1 MAFTPRGPMS
11 ENFWQP
17 PTPLQGSAHDPL
29 PQDLVAG
36 HEDQRPDLG
45 RPREATRALDVVI
58 GGSTNRPKNHSVKG
72 KLEDAVHSLR
82 TRPKNLSLGLWGD
95 ENEGVGIG
103 RETARRDGIERQ
115 WDEWEKDRE
124 TPYLPWGERH
134 PDGSEDGF
142 AAEAGQAEI
151 IDANTTGM
159 PREGKVADSGFW
171 GTIRKALTQ
180 VIDDMTVPFPGSPP
194 PPPILPTSPSSSQ
207 ELAGPSL
214 AQSFTQALDD
224 MSFASPGEFVRDEFG
239 DRGRISPL
247 MLSEGVEGRRA
258 GEEEDGFVLFECVER
273 VWEGIAGEEQDYV
286 QAAPLM
292 GDSELQEVA
301 MVDQQDDEH
310 FDPLKDSLLSGPTAH
325 HLVCIDHG
333 TSWHAD
339 TQAVVGVGHGYDA
352 CMLHSAEA
360 RRVAEVLPE
369 ATLANSPTVRLWD
382 PTAELSPGCR
392 IGKVYTAVTE
402 DVDRMLL
409 PAFGERHDSATF
421 EFDGHDSEWEDE
433 SASESDEEHREGS
446 SSYRK
451 LLGEF
456 RTAPDADEAQNS
468 CVIMSAR
475 AHAEPDPEIL
485 VSLPM
490 PLNLLFQPFRTPSC
504 HSEMRADPFPPP
516 LPRNEMPPEN
526 FQLSDKPRAVPT
538 FEQDVTTPPTSP
550 LDMHADPP
558 ASFPPEDEM
567 PRAQF
572 QLNDKPQPGRGINQD
587 VMEHLLEA
595 YHATQQLGMPP
606 GRGPTIAERMRYTFL
621 TMSDEKRAIYIS
633 RMNSNGLWALYERLN
648 EFEHEDAQARED
660 YKRWTREHT
669 WGGQLQR
676 VTSAEYLEAQRN
688 QVFAEKARVG
698 RLRSP
703 PPYIDLSIANP
714 DEQEEDEEDDDE
726 ENEQGDDE
734 EVESPSLN
742 HEQKHGDRNG
752 VVITETELAE
762 DDDGPVESAN
772 GGAGQVTSRY
782 THSPPHAGVD
792 EAQRRIAELTKTMKT
807 KSPSDP
813 PVQHKTSPPPTNP
826 HPSVDREEAKRNLAE
841 SFKSPGPSDWLG
853 RPKSPVPTRSPIV
866 PYKLKRTR
874 SLSED
879 RSPDHQNYDQTG
891 RFPNGFIGPLPWQPA
906 IELGRPP
913 TPEPLDRPSD
923 KSPPTPARKVSGA
936 RNISPLPASPT
947 PLRQVEIARYDEPTP
962 QVVEM
967 KGPKRVQRFDGFD
980 LPPKRQAQEPSPV
993 PDIPASLPPPYDEM
1007 MDDSGGTEHIELA
1020 GPIPSLSEHS
1030 GSSAP
1035 AHHDIAQSN
1044 ALAEFVGF
1052 TGQTHSVAG
1061 PSRQRSTLQDDS
1073 VEQVIAGPSRQPSL
1087 LQDGSVERLML
1098 DANVEVLD
1106 GVPFSEDPQ
1115 DEMFGDAE
1123 LMNTAHQ
1130 GASTDDTAEVVRTEE
1145 AIENIVG
1152 VHNSFEDGGDPC
1164 RPRQSSDNT
1173 SSSEVPDLRS
1183 KPREM
1188 DTTLRATP
1196 EEEPVDEV
1204 SPEARLQRERDQS
1217 VSDPKPLAAP
1227 GSAQPQDASTTG
1239 DVHPDLQGGKTA
1251 ANPATSQTAESQ
1263 DTSTAEVADSRSG
1276 GDTTEAS
1283 TSATDPPQDTT
1294 MSEDTTSQQQ
1304 QNEEAGASTEPS
1316 PAMTAFRFPLK
1327 PDNAE
1332 SATAGDGASILS
1344 RSTTGSQR
1352 SRHRRT
1358 GASDFSLNN
1367 GSWKSERTHSVAS
1380 IGTNDTQAVAV
1391 RTSQESSTS
1400 RSGEGSLR
1408 DISNEQSAGAPLQSA
1423 SSTAARPRPSR
1434 VVSIEKTV
1442 AQAEIIENTYED
1454 RRSQR
1459 LFLPLPG
1466 AALKPPLQPAD
1477 AESSNY
1483 PPEMIQDA
1491 TATAHQIGQDIASN
1505 VQLGH
1510 NSGVWDSF
1518 KLVDENKE
1526 PAPIEEDPPE
1536 PPAKK
1541 DNMLTKA
1548 MKASEKG
1555 LERVSKDIRAA
1566 RKRSKSRHAA
1576 PRPELK
1582 GVLLDEEGKE
1592 ERKSSRRASLARS
1605 TTRNPFDDPH
1615 AVPGDSASD
1624 EPDGDMDD
1632 EGRSLLPSQTKE
1644 RKDAKTLPDYPAN
1657 WKRPST
1663 PEEFWKQQS
1672 IRKKA
1677 IRKGKQRAV
1686 DSPDPKL
1693 KLTTIGP
1700 LTTVEDR
1707 QKYGLQKHSPDEV
1720 AKHKRE
1726 ADKELIDY
1734 VHEYGGDILDIPDY
1748 IYDRRMGKWAKV
1760 LYDAEVAAR
1769 RRLERKEQDEELRI
1783 WVERHG
1789 GDIMEVPEEAVAE
1802 LSSPVQTLFH
1812 NERIAMRLQL
1822 EEDEHAQTQERQVS
1836 VEDNEAYARRLQAEE
1851 DMRAR
1856 QEEEEES
1863 MAEMQRQAAEPGEG
1877 MSALE
1882 RVPTRR
1888 ERASS
1893 STQAAPA
1900 QSPEERRRTSDLQLA
1915 EDERII
1921 ENTPELRERR
1931 NWLDKGGDPQ
1941 WPESDNT
1948 LVSTDETTDE
1958 DDDELSPTSESVS
1971 PPAQAPSESQTSQR
1985 SVGQDQGAASE
1996 PVRSHTQA
2004 QPSREA
2010 PTSGPN
2016 FSHAASP
2023 ANTSLAEQLK
2033 RADLGDPAASSG
2045 KPHTSS
2051 QPEPGPSSFSMTEK
2065 PKRKAGYNFNFKS
2078 FGSNRHAQQANS
2090 TAASTSAPALPP
2102 PAAPSVPD
2110 ERPSASAA
2118 TDAPALERQSSVA
2131 QQQNN
2136 TAASSPGSASPPVAF
2151 EAAASTTA
2159 AIRGNDQTE
2168 APPIPPRHPRRAQ
2181 PNPEDQNGDANRSRR
2196 GSDGVDLEL
2205 GEGDTTKMQRRHPE
2219 LATAGGQRDGK
2230 SSVVLSPHH
2239 SVVSGQRSQFREDG
2253 LVRGPGGILG
2263 VQALEY
2269 EYGMLLLGIEDLE
2282 GLVTNTWMRRLTG
2295 VVLPKARWDEEELMW
2310 ILFSVEQ
2317 LERLVRSAVA
2327 LRKENAGKGAMTS
2340 HDIDEG
2346 FRIESIDHLKDLVM
2360 MIEMDADITKIKTA
2374 VLLKQSGRRII
2385 HKLKGDKTTYGEN
2398 TDTSPAVG
2406 EAPLIEATSAAVSE
2420 ARLTEATTL
2429 PPPTPK
2435 LAPSRLFTGLGGEN
2449 IASTFATSST
2459 PRLAPLQLFTGL
2471 GGGDNIASRSAA
2483 PPTPRLSPSQLL
2495 ASFGGVDDA
2504 SGPHTTTSQ
2513 VPPPTPRLKDNLE
2526 YFDNLPP
2533 PRSRHRG
2540 ELFGTSPLQT
2550 TPAASSCA
2558 IIDDD
2563 DDFFTLTEEER
2574 TLLENAKNPE
2584 EEEAAW
2590 SFIKTRVQAKAKKVK
2605 AKRMAD
2611 KKEKERRWGTAQDV
2625 IRSEDPTMIKAEAM
2639 RARRLSDERIAGL
2652 EKQNVARREKL
2663 VAAEK
2668 VTPKKKAVKKEEGNF
2683 DVMADRE
2690 DIANWAFTRGTGWTF
2705 EASYPEPGTHWKGYE
2720 VELQEMLAAA
2730 RLRDA
2735 HRIERMEVEI
2745 ESENAVYQLSPSGI
2759 PMRLTFLEQK

>member
-11 ENFWQP
+11 ENFWLA
-17 PTPLQGSAHDPL
+17 PTSLQDSPHDPL
-29 PQDLVAG
+29 PQDLEAG
-36 HEDQRPDLG
+36 HEDQRPDLR
-45 RPREATRALDVVI
+45 RPREATRALNVVI
-58 GGSTNRPKNHSVKG
+58 GDSNNRPKNCSVKG

-82 TRPKNLSLGLWGD
+82 NRPRSLSPSLRTY
-95 ENEGVGIG
+95 ENVGVGIG
-103 RETARRDGIERQ
+103 RGTARMDGIERQ

-124 TPYLPWGERH
+124 TPYLPWGDRY
-134 PDGSEDGF
+134 PDGSENGL
-142 AAEAGQAEI
+142 AGEASQAGI
-151 IDANTTGM
+151 IDATTD
-159 PREGKVADSGFW
+159 GKTSGFW

-194 PPPILPTSPSSSQ
+194 PPPTMPTSPSSLHEQ
-207 ELAGPSL
+207 PGPSV

-224 MSFASPGEFVRDEFG
+224 MSFASPGELVTEELREG
-239 DRGRISPL
+239 GRISPL
-247 MLSEGVEGRRA
+247 MLSAVEGRRG

-273 VWEGIAGEEQDYV
+273 GWEGGLSPESAVVEQEQDYV
-286 QAAPLM
+286 QAVPLM
-292 GDSELQEVA
+292 GDLESQEVT
-301 MVDQQDDEH
+301 MVDQHDDEH
-310 FDPLKDSLLSGPTAH
+310 SDALSDSLLSGPIVH

-360 RRVAEVLPE
+360 RRVAEELPE
-369 ATLANSPTVRLWD
+369 ATLANTPTIRLWD

-392 IGKVYTAVTE
+392 IGKVYTAVTG

-421 EFDGHDSEWEDE
+421 EFDGHDSECEDE
-433 SASESDEEHREGS
+433 SASESDEEPREGS
-446 SSYRK
+446 GSYRK

-456 RTAPDADEAQNS
+456 RTAPAADEAQNS
-468 CVIMSAR
+468 CMVMSAR
-475 AHAEPDPEIL
+475 AHTEPDPEIL

-490 PLNLLFQPFRTPSC
+490 PLNMLFQPFRTPSC
-504 HSEMRADPFPPP
+504 HNEMRADPFPPP

-526 FQLSDKPRAVPT
+526 FQLSDKPRTVQA

-550 LDMHADPP
+550 HEKRADTLP
-558 ASFPPEDEM
+558 SFPPEDEM

-572 QLNDKPQPGRGINQD
+572 QLNDKPQPVRGVNQD
-587 VMEHLLEA
+587 VMEHLLES
-595 YHATQQLGMPP
+595 YHATQQLGIPP
-606 GRGPTIAERMRYTFL
+606 DRDASIADRMRYTFL

-633 RMNSNGLWALYERLN
+633 RMNQNGLWALYDRLN
-648 EFEHEDAQARED
+648 EFEHEDAQAREG
-660 YKRWTREHT
+660 YKQWTREHT

-703 PPYIDLSIANP
+703 PPYVDLSIANP
-714 DEQEEDEEDDDE
+714 DEQEDYEQEDDE
-726 ENEQGDDE
+726 EYEQEDEE
-734 EVESPSLN
+734 EVESPSPGR
-742 HEQKHGDRNG
+742 EQKRGDRNDI
-752 VVITETELAE
+752 VVTETELDE
-762 DDDGPVESAN
+762 DDNEPVESPN
-772 GGAGQVTSRY
+772 GGVGQVVCRDA
-782 THSPPHAGVD
+782 HPPPPALSD
-792 EAQRRIAELTKTMKT
+792 EARRRIEELTKTMKT

-813 PVQHKTSPPPTNP
+813 PVQHKTPPPLTNP
-826 HPSVDREEAKRNLAE
+826 HPSVDREEMKRNLAE

-891 RFPNGFIGPLPWQPA
+891 RFPDSFIGPLPRQPA

-913 TPEPLDRPSD
+913 TPEPLERPSD
-923 KSPPTPARKVSGA
+923 ESPSTPARKVSGA

-947 PLRQVEIARYDEPTP
+947 PLRQVEIAQYDEPTP

-980 LPPKRQAQEPSPV
+980 LPPKRRAQESSPA
-993 PDIPASLPPPYDEM
+993 PDLPASLPPPYDEM
-1007 MDDSGGTEHIELA
+1007 MDDSGGTEYIELA
-1020 GPIPSLSEHS
+1020 GPIPSLPEPFR
-1030 GSSAP
+1030 SSAP
-1035 AHHDIAQSN
+1035 AQHETAQSN
-1044 ALAEFVGF
+1044 ALAKFVGF
-1052 TGQTHSVAG
+1052 TGQTQSVAG

-1073 VEQVIAGPSRQPSL
+1073 VEQVVAGPSRQRPI
-1087 LQDGSVERLML
+1087 LQDGSVEQLLL

-1123 LMNTAHQ
+1123 PMNAAHQ
-1130 GASTDDTAEVVRTEE
+1130 GASTNNTAEAVRTEE
-1145 AIENIVG
+1145 AIESIVG
-1152 VHNSFEDGGDPC
+1152 AHGSFDDGNDPC
-1164 RPRQSSDNT
+1164 RPRQSASNT
-1173 SSSEVPDLRS
+1173 ISSEVPDLRS
-1183 KPREM
+1183 KPREI

-1196 EEEPVDEV
+1196 EEEPVDEE
-1204 SPEARLQRERDQS
+1204 SPEARLQRERDQL
-1217 VSDPKPLAAP
+1217 VSDPEALAAP
-1227 GSAQPQDASTTG
+1227 GSEQEQDASATG
-1239 DVHPDLQGGKTA
+1239 DVHPNLQGEKTA

-1304 QNEEAGASTEPS
+1304 QNEEAWASTEPS

-1423 SSTAARPRPSR
+1423 SSTAAWPRPSR

-1466 AALKPPLQPAD
+1466 AALKPPLQPGENHSFNRRPKENPKHLLPAD

-1483 PPEMIQDA
+1483 PPGMIQDA

-1663 PEEFWKQQS
+1663 PEEFWKQES

-1769 RRLERKEQDEELRI
+1769 RRLERKEQDEELRL

-1822 EEDEHAQTQERQVS
+1822 EEDEHARTQERKIS

-1851 DMRAR
+1851 NERAR
-1856 QEEEEES
+1856 QEEEDIS

-1882 RVPTRR
+1882 RWPTRR

-1900 QSPEERRRTSDLQLA
+1900 QSSEERRRASDLQLA

-1921 ENTPELRERR
+1921 EETPGLRERR
-1931 NWLDKGGDPQ
+1931 NWLEKGGDPQ
-1941 WPESDNT
+1941 WPESDDT
-1948 LVSTDETTDE
+1948 FVSTDETTDE
-1958 DDDELSPTSESVS
+1958 DDDELSPTEETPASELVS
-1971 PPAQAPSESQTSQR
+1971 AHTQAPPESQVSQR
-1985 SVGQDQGAASE
+1985 SVGRVQGAVPEHVS
-1996 PVRSHTQA
+1996 PQTQA

-2016 FSHAASP
+2016 FPHAASP
-2023 ANTSLAEQLK
+2023 ARTSLAAQLE
-2033 RADLGDPAASSG
+2033 RADLGEPAAGSG
-2045 KPHTSS
+2045 KSHQQATSS
-2051 QPEPGPSSFSMTEK
+2051 QPEPGPSSSPTTEK

-2078 FGSNRHAQQANS
+2078 FGRNSHAQQAS
-2090 TAASTSAPALPP
+2090 GTAASTAAPLLPPPSAPSLPNERPSAPAATVIPAIERRISAAQQQNGAATSGSAPALPP
-2102 PAAPSVPD
+2102 I
-2110 ERPSASAA
+2110 A
-2118 TDAPALERQSSVA
+2118 TGRCKHHDCNSRQ
-2131 QQQNN
+2131 
-2136 TAASSPGSASPPVAF
+2136 
-2151 EAAASTTA
+2151 
-2159 AIRGNDQTE
+2159 
-2168 APPIPPRHPRRAQ
+2168 
-2181 PNPEDQNGDANRSRR
+2181 
-2196 GSDGVDLEL
+2196 
-2205 GEGDTTKMQRRHPE
+2205 
-2219 LATAGGQRDGK
+2219 
-2230 SSVVLSPHH
+2230 
-2239 SVVSGQRSQFREDG
+2239 
-2253 LVRGPGGILG
+2253 
-2263 VQALEY
+2263 
-2269 EYGMLLLGIEDLE
+2269 
-2282 GLVTNTWMRRLTG
+2282 
-2295 VVLPKARWDEEELMW
+2295 
-2310 ILFSVEQ
+2310 
-2317 LERLVRSAVA
+2317 
-2327 LRKENAGKGAMTS
+2327 
-2340 HDIDEG
+2340 
-2346 FRIESIDHLKDLVM
+2346 
-2360 MIEMDADITKIKTA
+2360 
-2374 VLLKQSGRRII
+2374 
-2385 HKLKGDKTTYGEN
+2385 
-2398 TDTSPAVG
+2398 
-2406 EAPLIEATSAAVSE
+2406 
-2420 ARLTEATTL
+2420 
-2429 PPPTPK
+2429 
-2435 LAPSRLFTGLGGEN
+2435 
-2449 IASTFATSST
+2449 
-2459 PRLAPLQLFTGL
+2459 
-2471 GGGDNIASRSAA
+2471 
-2483 PPTPRLSPSQLL
+2483 
-2495 ASFGGVDDA
+2495 
-2504 SGPHTTTSQ
+2504 
-2513 VPPPTPRLKDNLE
+2513 
-2526 YFDNLPP
+2526 
-2533 PRSRHRG
+2533 
-2540 ELFGTSPLQT
+2540 
-2550 TPAASSCA
+2550 
-2558 IIDDD
+2558 
-2563 DDFFTLTEEER
+2563 
-2574 TLLENAKNPE
+2574 
-2584 EEEAAW
+2584 
-2590 SFIKTRVQAKAKKVK
+2590 
-2605 AKRMAD
+2605 
-2611 KKEKERRWGTAQDV
+2611 
-2625 IRSEDPTMIKAEAM
+2625 
-2639 RARRLSDERIAGL
+2639 
-2652 EKQNVARREKL
+2652 
-2663 VAAEK
+2663 
-2668 VTPKKKAVKKEEGNF
+2668 
-2683 DVMADRE
+2683 
-2690 DIANWAFTRGTGWTF
+2690 
-2705 EASYPEPGTHWKGYE
+2705 
-2720 VELQEMLAAA
+2720 
-2730 RLRDA
+2730 
-2735 HRIERMEVEI
+2735 
-2745 ESENAVYQLSPSGI
+2745 
-2759 PMRLTFLEQK
+2759 